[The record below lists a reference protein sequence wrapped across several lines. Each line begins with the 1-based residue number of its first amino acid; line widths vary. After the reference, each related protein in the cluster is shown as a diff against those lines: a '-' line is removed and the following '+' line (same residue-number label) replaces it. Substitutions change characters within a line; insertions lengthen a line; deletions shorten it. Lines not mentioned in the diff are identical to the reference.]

1 MTLGHH
7 AHDHHH
13 HHGHHHHGDDG
24 QLGLR
29 LDRRRLG
36 VIRRY
41 GRFVIAFLIVAAAVI
56 SACVVLVSP
65 GRALVV
71 TRFGDPIRVLTEP
84 GLAWKM
90 PAPFE
95 STIDVDLRLRTTSS
109 GLQDVGTRDGLRILV
124 QAYVAWQVPADPDH
138 IRQFLRAVRNQ
149 PDVAA
154 QQLRSFVG
162 SSLEITTAS
171 FDLANLINT
180 DPAKVRLNELES
192 RLRQRLDEQALK
204 VYGVTIQQ
212 VGIERLTLPTETLSA
227 TVARMRAERET
238 VAAERQAEGQR
249 AAAEIA
255 SNAERDARVLRAKA
269 TADAAEIDA
278 KSRLGAADIYGRAYR
293 SAPDLYM
300 LLRSLDTLDTV
311 VGDNTRLILR
321 TDAAPFRVLVD
332 GPSNTTGPAQGAQK

>member
-1 MTLGHH
+1 MMLGH
-7 AHDHHH
+7 HDHHH
-13 HHGHHHHGDDG
+13 NHGHYHHGDDAQSG
-24 QLGLR
+24 LGS
-29 LDRRRLG
+29 DRRRPG

-41 GRFVIAFLIVAAAVI
+41 GRFVIAFLIVATAVI
-56 SACVVLVSP
+56 SACVVLVNP

-71 TRFGDPIRVLTEP
+71 TRFGDPIRVLTAP

-162 SSLEITTAS
+162 SSLEISTAS

-180 DPAKVRLNELES
+180 DPAKVHLNELES
-192 RLRQRLDEQALK
+192 RLRERVDEQALK

-238 VAAERQAEGQR
+238 VAAERQADGQR

-269 TADAAEIDA
+269 STEAAEIDA
-278 KSRLGAADIYGRAYR
+278 KSRLEAVDIYGRAYR

-300 LLRSLDTLDTV
+300 LLRSLDTLGTV

-321 TDAAPFRVLVD
+321 TDAAPFRVLVE
-332 GPSNTTGPAQGAQK
+332 GPSSTTGPAQGAQK